1 MSTLLTALTAYY
13 ASKTPAVSVPV
24 GIRQDLGLPA
34 TVLGYSNDAAG
45 LERYDADSALRV
57 KARIP
62 GVKNE
67 LEGVA
72 GNFDWESNSDVVD
85 LAADAVRFRV
95 LGDMALKAIR
105 TDPAYRQVAA
115 DYFSQAKDA
124 IKAAQQAMAD
134 SLAPP
139 DKVSKRSN
147 PASFSIPT
155 TFSF

>member
-105 TDPAYRQVAA
+105 TDPAYRPKTRLKPH
-115 DYFSQAKDA
+115 SRRWPIRLRRR
-124 IKAAQQAMAD
+124 IKFQ
-134 SLAPP
+134 SAPIRP
-139 DKVSKRSN
+139 RFPFRRLSV
-147 PASFSIPT
+147 FELG
-155 TFSF
+155 F